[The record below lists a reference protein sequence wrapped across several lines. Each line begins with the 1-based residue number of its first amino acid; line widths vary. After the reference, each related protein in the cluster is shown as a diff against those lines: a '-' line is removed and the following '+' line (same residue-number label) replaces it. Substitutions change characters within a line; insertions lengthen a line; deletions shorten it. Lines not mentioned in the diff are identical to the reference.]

1 MRYFQDTG
9 LLILY
14 SFPTLFFIDPDS
26 HFIIALLCSLI
37 LICCCYVFE
46 SRIFL
51 SILFLIYGLLTL
63 LMPRLLLF
71 CPVLF
76 TCHFISS
83 ICGCFS
89 YGLPG
94 IYFYLLYP
102 LYPFLPVYGHFRISV
117 CMPDFSE
124 FCWLFFCKEIQK
136 NMKNWHL
143 ISCHSR
149 DDSEELN
156 LLHLAEKNTLIW
168 KNRTMKSI
176 MQH

>member
-14 SFPTLFFIDPDS
+14 SFPALFFIDPDS

-37 LICCCYVFE
+37 LMCCCYVFE
-46 SRIFL
+46 NRIFL

-63 LMPRLLLF
+63 LMPRLSCSARF
-71 CPVLF
+71 LF
-76 TCHFISS
+76 TSFYIN

-89 YGLPG
+89 YGLPEF
-94 IYFYLLYP
+94 IFTCLYP

-143 ISCHSR
+143 ISAT
-149 DDSEELN
+149 
-156 LLHLAEKNTLIW
+156 AEMTAKSVTFCLPKKITLSW